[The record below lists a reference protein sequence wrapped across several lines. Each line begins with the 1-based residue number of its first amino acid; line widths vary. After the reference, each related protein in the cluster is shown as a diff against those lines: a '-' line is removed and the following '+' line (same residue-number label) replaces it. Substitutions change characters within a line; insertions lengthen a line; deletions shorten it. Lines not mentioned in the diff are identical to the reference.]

1 MTNLVSHDSSLRKRG
16 LWTNLL
22 LPQFILLTPLISY
35 LNYNVYSPSKPEG
48 LVLTAIII
56 GFGAVASLALTFGGR
71 RLRVGTVSLLVVL
84 FADIQMNW
92 GDELPALFKLSWIPL
107 RPGEAAS
114 VALVLTYTGVTLVF
128 WLFRRHLFTV
138 LLVFFGAAFVSAVLL
153 PSETVLREAERKV
166 SEPARNASLPPI
178 VHLVLDEHIGL
189 GGLPQDLPAGQS
201 MWHRIRTLYLNNG
214 FRLFNRVYS
223 RFWNT
228 HASLPS
234 VFNFAVPGNRELNY
248 FETMEKQGYRIRV
261 YQTDILDFCS
271 GADFDLCQ
279 TYPAMSP
286 HLLQEAGVSFTQKFA
301 LIYGMYTRQSFAY
314 FGLTRAY
321 QKLARRTGLPE
332 LRFGRELV
340 GPIPSLVMLEQVA
353 REAS

>member
-1 MTNLVSHDSSLRKRG
+1 
-16 LWTNLL
+16 
-22 LPQFILLTPLISY
+22 
-35 LNYNVYSPSKPEG
+35 
-48 LVLTAIII
+48 
-56 GFGAVASLALTFGGR
+56 
-71 RLRVGTVSLLVVL
+71 
-84 FADIQMNW
+84 
-92 GDELPALFKLSWIPL
+92 
-107 RPGEAAS
+107 
-114 VALVLTYTGVTLVF
+114 
-128 WLFRRHLFTV
+128 
-138 LLVFFGAAFVSAVLL
+138 
-153 PSETVLREAERKV
+153 
-166 SEPARNASLPPI
+166 
-178 VHLVLDEHIGL
+178 
-189 GGLPQDLPAGQS
+189 

-353 REAS
+353 REASEISSVTSFL